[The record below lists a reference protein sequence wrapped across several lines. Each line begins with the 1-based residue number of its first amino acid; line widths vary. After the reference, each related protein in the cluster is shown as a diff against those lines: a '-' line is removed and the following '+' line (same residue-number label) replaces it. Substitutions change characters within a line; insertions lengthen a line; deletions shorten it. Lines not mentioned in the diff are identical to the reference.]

1 MENSKKL
8 ILLALS
14 FLIISCEKNLKDCQN
29 CETTKDSLIFVN
41 KDQNEIYFRTRSI
54 ERHPKLEKKLHANN
68 YYEFYNTVN
77 IYSLNKN
84 VSLKEIINIE
94 SFRKINN
101 FYFEDN
107 EFIYFVPQNPNDN
120 YFNILDKKQ
129 NIKFSKNKDTIYSQY
144 GVFYNGNLL
153 SKAFPT
159 EMK

>member
-14 FLIISCEKNLKDCQN
+14 FIIFSCEKNLKDCQN

-41 KDQNEIYFRTRSI
+41 KDQNEIYFRTKNI
-54 ERHPKLEKKLHANN
+54 ERHPNLGKKLHANN

-77 IYSLNKN
+77 IYSLNKD

-107 EFIYFVPQNPNDN
+107 EFIYFVPQNPTGN

-129 NIKFSKNKDTIYSQY
+129 NIKFSKNKDTIYSRY
-144 GVFYNGNLL
+144 GVFYNAILL
-153 SKAFPT
+153 NKTSLRK
-159 EMK
+159 

>member
-14 FLIISCEKNLKDCQN
+14 FIIFSCEKNLKDCQN

-41 KDQNEIYFRTRSI
+41 KDQNEIYFRTKSI

-77 IYSLNKN
+77 IYSLNKD

-107 EFIYFVPQNPNDN
+107 EFIYFVPQNPTGN

-129 NIKFSKNKDTIYSQY
+129 NIKFSKNKDTIYSRY
-144 GVFYNGNLL
+144 GVFYNGILL
-153 SKAFPT
+153 NKTSLRK
-159 EMK
+159 